1 MFGASNLFDD
11 ELEHDLRRRAQVVH
25 LHELGLVEA
34 VVRRQRLEEAVRAFV
49 QGHWPV
55 WVGFGEGEGGV
66 VCCLEVAHALE
77 TGVSHARFRQ
87 ASMKVCRW

>member
-1 MFGASNLFDD
+1 
-11 ELEHDLRRRAQVVH
+11 
-25 LHELGLVEA
+25 
-34 VVRRQRLEEAVRAFV
+34 VRAFV